1 MNGAAVSTIEDLRDQ
16 IVREEKVTNLKADG
30 TVTEA
35 EIHRRRL
42 QMFLLAMVVL
52 IGLLFTTV
60 ANDVWTEFRD
70 GSWIDPEL
78 ARLALIGCSV
88 LCVLYV
94 YDKEQH
100 LKRLSRLGQ
109 DVQDLDAQLAAG
121 MLRSALVAEATE
133 IVHDTLDLDE
143 VVQGVVE
150 QASRLVGATSASLR
164 LTDEEGGLHPVAA
177 QVDVTRGDRS
187 EPAEPNDDL
196 LHVVGNTREPAL
208 LNSGTM
214 SVLCVPIVRDERLLG
229 LITLGAGAD
238 HRFDDGDAALLGRF
252 ALSAASAI
260 ANAQRY
266 EAAVFLLDRGTE
278 DLPAA

>member
-42 QMFLLAMVVL
+42 QMFVLALVVL

-70 GSWIDPEL
+70 TSWIDPEL
-78 ARLALIGCSV
+78 ARLALIGFGIC
-88 LCVLYV
+88 CVLYV

-109 DVQDLDAQLAAG
+109 DVQDLDAELAAG

-133 IVHDTLDLDE
+133 ILHDTLDLDE
-143 VVQGVVE
+143 VVQRVVE
-150 QASRLVGATSASLR
+150 QSSRLVGATSASLR

-177 QVDVTRGDRS
+177 QVDVTRTDH

-196 LHVVGNTREPAL
+196 LEVVGNTREPAL

-214 SVLCVPIVRDERLLG
+214 SVLCVPIVRDDRLLG
-229 LITLGAGAD
+229 LIALGAGAD

-266 EAAVFLLDRGTE
+266 EAAVFLLDRGSE

>member
-1 MNGAAVSTIEDLRDQ
+1 MNGVAVSTIEDLRDQ

-42 QMFLLAMVVL
+42 QMFLLALVVL

-78 ARLALIGCSV
+78 ARLVLIGFGVC
-88 LCVLYV
+88 CVLYV

-121 MLRSALVAEATE
+121 MLRSARVAESTE
-133 IVHDTLDLDE
+133 IIHESLELDE
-143 VVQGVVE
+143 VVQRVVDE
-150 QASRLVGATSASLR
+150 ATRLVGARSASLR
-164 LTDEEGGLHPVAA
+164 LTDEDGGLHPVAA
-177 QVDVTRGDRS
+177 QVDVTRPDVP

-196 LHVVGNTREPAL
+196 LEVVGHTHEPAL
-208 LNSGTM
+208 LNSGTVSM
-214 SVLCVPIVRDERLLG
+214 LCVPIVRHDRLLG
-229 LITLGAGAD
+229 LIALGAGAD

-252 ALSAASAI
+252 AVSVASAI

-266 EAAVFLLDRGTE
+266 EAAVFLLDRGSE

>member
-42 QMFLLAMVVL
+42 QMFLLALVVL
-52 IGLLFTTV
+52 VGLLFTTV

-78 ARLALIGCSV
+78 ARLALIGFSV

-94 YDKEQH
+94 Y

-133 IVHDTLDLDE
+133 IVHDSLDLDE
-143 VVQGVVE
+143 VVQRVVE

-177 QVDVTRGDRS
+177 QVDVTRSDRS

-196 LHVVGNTREPAL
+196 LQVVGNTREPAL

>member
-1 MNGAAVSTIEDLRDQ
+1 MSTIEDLRDQ
-16 IVREEKVTNLKADG
+16 IIREERVTNLRADG

-60 ANDVWTEFRD
+60 ANDVWTQFRE
-70 GSWIDPEL
+70 GSWIDPEI
-78 ARLALIGCSV
+78 ARLADRLRGP
-88 LCVLYV
+88 LRVLYV

-121 MLRSALVAEATE
+121 MLRSARIAEATE
-133 IVHDTLDLDE
+133 IVHDSLDLDE
-143 VVQGVVE
+143 VVQRVVD
-150 QASRLVGATSASLR
+150 QAARLVGARTTSLR
-164 LTDEEGGLHPVAA
+164 LTDEDGGLHPVAA
-177 QVDVTRGDRS
+177 QVDVTRPDRP

>member
-16 IVREEKVTNLKADG
+16 IVREERVTNLRADG

-42 QMFLLAMVVL
+42 QMFLLALVVL

-70 GSWIDPEL
+70 GSWIDPEI
-78 ARLALIGCSV
+78 ARLTLIGFGIC
-88 LCVLYV
+88 CALYV

-100 LKRLSRLGQ
+100 LKRLSRLGR

-133 IVHDTLDLDE
+133 IVHETVDLDE
-143 VVQGVVE
+143 VVQRVVD

-164 LTDEEGGLHPVAA
+164 LTDEDGGLHPVAA
-177 QVDVTRGDRS
+177 QVDVTGTDLP

-196 LHVVGNTREPAL
+196 LEVVGNTHEPAL

-214 SVLCVPIVRDERLLG
+214 SVLCVPIVRHDRLLG
-229 LITLGAGAD
+229 MIALGAGAD

-252 ALSAASAI
+252 ALSVATAI

-278 DLPAA
+278 DIPAA

>member
-1 MNGAAVSTIEDLRDQ
+1 VSTIEDLRGQ
-16 IVREEKVTNLKADG
+16 IVREERVTNLRADG

-42 QMFLLAMVVL
+42 QMFLLALVVL
-52 IGLLFTTV
+52 VGLLFTTI

-78 ARLALIGCSV
+78 ARLALIGFGIYCA
-88 LCVLYV
+88 LYV

-100 LKRLSRLGQ
+100 LKRLSRLGR

-121 MLRSALVAEATE
+121 MLRSARIAEATE
-133 IVHDTLDLDE
+133 IVHETLDLDE
-143 VVQGVVE
+143 VVRRVVD
-150 QASRLVGATSASLR
+150 QSLRLVGASSASLR
-164 LTDEEGGLHPVAA
+164 LTDEDGGLHPVAA
-177 QVDVTRGDRS
+177 QVDVTGSDLP

-196 LHVVGNTREPAL
+196 LEVVGHTREPAL
-208 LNSGTM
+208 LNSGTV
-214 SVLCVPIVRDERLLG
+214 SVLCVPIVRSDRLLG
-229 LITLGAGAD
+229 LIALGAAAD
-238 HRFDDGDAALLGRF
+238 NRFDDGVAALLGRF
-252 ALSAASAI
+252 AISVASAI

-266 EAAVFLLDRGTE
+266 EAAVFLLDRDSE

>member
-1 MNGAAVSTIEDLRDQ
+1 MSTIEDLRDE
-16 IVREEKVTNLKADG
+16 IVREERVTNLRADG

-42 QMFLLAMVVL
+42 QMFLLALVVL
-52 IGLLFTTV
+52 VGLLFTTV

-78 ARLALIGCSV
+78 ARLALIGFGIC
-88 LCVLYV
+88 CVLYV

-100 LKRLSRLGQ
+100 LKRLSRLGR

-121 MLRSALVAEATE
+121 MLRSAVVAEATE
-133 IVHDTLDLDE
+133 IVHETLDLDE
-143 VVQGVVE
+143 VVQRVVD

-164 LTDEEGGLHPVAA
+164 LTDEDGGLHPVAA
-177 QVDVTRGDRS
+177 QVDVTATDLP
-187 EPAEPNDDL
+187 EPAEPNDDML
-196 LHVVGNTREPAL
+196 EVVGSTHEPAL
-208 LNSGTM
+208 LNSGTV
-214 SVLCVPIVRDERLLG
+214 SVLVRPDRAARPPARVSSRSVPRPTTASTTVTRRCS
-229 LITLGAGAD
+229 
-238 HRFDDGDAALLGRF
+238 AASP
-252 ALSAASAI
+252 APSASAI